1 MRVAHFDC
9 FSGLSGDM
17 ILGACID
24 AGVDVEV
31 IRSALDS
38 LGLNIKLEVERVKKK
53 GIAATKANVIVADE
67 KKHRHLPDIE
77 RIIAS
82 GSLSDEQRELA
93 LKIFRKVA
101 EAEAKVHRIPIE
113 KVHFHEVGALD
124 SIADIVGS
132 AVALTE
138 LHIDRFTSRAIPT
151 GSGFVKCDHGLMPVP
166 APATAEILKGI
177 PLASSTIEKEM
188 TTPTGAAIVATVVTS
203 YISNFNGSIQAMGYG
218 AGNHDFGDQP
228 NLLRLVVGEV
238 NATLTDTVTL
248 LETNLD
254 DVSGEILA
262 YTAERL
268 LQAGALDVYTIP
280 IIMKKGRPGVI
291 LSVLVEQEKTATM
304 EAILFRE
311 TATFGIRR
319 SELQRSKL
327 DRAAI
332 EVETAWGT
340 VRAKRGEREGQ
351 PAIVTPEFEECAR
364 IARENDVPLREVYD
378 AVRKACAETTA

>member
-24 AGVDVEV
+24 AGGDVER

-101 EAEAKVHRIPIE
+101 EAEAKVHGIPIE

-138 LHIDRFTSRAIPT
+138 LRIDTFTSRPIPT

-166 APATAEILKGI
+166 APATAEILKGV
-177 PLASSTIEKEM
+177 PLAASTIEKEM
-188 TTPTGAAIVATVVTS
+188 TTPTGAAIVASVVSS
-203 YISNFNGSIQAMGYG
+203 YSSNFNGTIQAMGYG

-228 NLLRLVVGEV
+228 NLLRLVIGEM
-238 NATLTDTVTL
+238 NASSTDTVTL

-254 DVSGEILA
+254 DVTGEVLA

-291 LSVLVEQEKTATM
+291 LSVLTEPDKIATM
-304 EAILFRE
+304 ERILFRE
-311 TATFGIRR
+311 TGTFGIRR

-327 DRAAI
+327 TRATVD
-332 EVETAWGT
+332 VETAWGT
-340 VRAKRGEREGQ
+340 VKAKRGERAGE
-351 PAIVTPEFEECAR
+351 AEIVTPEFEECAR

-378 AVRKACAETTA
+378 AIRR